1 MHTERIET
9 RTSSKIH
16 AITLFIAT
24 ELVTISSTTRRSCA
38 GSFETAL
45 SAGSPLSL

>member
-1 MHTERIET
+1 MYTKRTEA
-9 RTSSKIH
+9 RTSSKDH
-16 AITLFIAT
+16 AMTLFIAT